1 MSLHPRP
8 VRIGTGSDG
17 GGTLVCAGDR
27 PLAGPVRLS
36 GRHEARGKPG
46 SGSRGPARAG

>member
-36 GRHEARGKPG
+36 GRYDGAGGEAGQRFPG
-46 SGSRGPARAG
+46 TG